1 MFSSA
6 SELATKLR
14 AARYIID
21 PVTLEVVYLAARMR
35 KPLLVE
41 GPPGCGK
48 TELAYAVAA
57 AANTVV
63 ERLQCYVGI
72 TEEKVIGKFDEAL
85 QKLFLDTQ
93 AANLDRDWNQIRG
106 RLHSLDFF
114 AEGPLLRA
122 LRYETQPCVLLV
134 DELDKVDHNIEALL
148 LEILS
153 AWQIT
158 VPKLGTIGASTIPF
172 VVLSSNEERR
182 LGDPLRRRCFY
193 LRFEYPSVE
202 REREILAIRS
212 SSESLRLRGQ
222 LAGLA
227 HALRGWNM
235 EKPPSIAEMLDLAQ
249 ALEILDVEEISHE
262 QRDLLLPLLAKT
274 EADRKRLLLRAGF
287 EGSGRRFEALS
298 RRTYG
303 RGGRRLAGGDCGGCS
318 VKWAMACFLV
328 LLVGTAR
335 AQAPDA
341 RPPRDVSARWA
352 EYYAAVYQV
361 PVELVAA
368 IIDEESGWNPYA
380 VSNKGAAGIMQ
391 LMPATA
397 VRFGVRN
404 RFLVQENIR
413 GGVAYLAWLKQKF
426 NGDLR
431 LITAAYYV
439 GEYPISSRGLE
450 YSSPDV
456 QSYVKRVAHRYRVR
470 RVLRAQSELVRQR
483 QKLR

>member
-1 MFSSA
+1 MPKVNRVFSSA
-6 SELATKLR
+6 HELSSRLQ
-14 AARYIID
+14 AARYITD
-21 PVTLEVVYLAARMR
+21 PVTLEVVYLAARLQ

-57 AANTVV
+57 AADTVV

-85 QKLFLDTQ
+85 QKLFLETQ
-93 AANLDRDWNQIRG
+93 GAELTREWSRIRQQ
-106 RLHSLDFF
+106 LHTLDFF

-122 LRYETQPCVLLV
+122 LRYEEKPCVLLV

-158 VPKLGTIGASTIPF
+158 VPKLGTIRATTVPF

-202 REREILAIRS
+202 REQQILAVRAK
-212 SSESLRLRGQ
+212 SENGRLRGQ

-227 HALRGWNM
+227 QALRGWNM

-249 ALEILDVEEISHE
+249 AMEILGVDEISHE

-287 EGSGRRFEALS
+287 EG
-298 RRTYG
+298 
-303 RGGRRLAGGDCGGCS
+303 
-318 VKWAMACFLV
+318 
-328 LLVGTAR
+328 
-335 AQAPDA
+335 
-341 RPPRDVSARWA
+341 
-352 EYYAAVYQV
+352 
-361 PVELVAA
+361 LVA
-368 IIDEESGWNPYA
+368 DS
-380 VSNKGAAGIMQ
+380 K
-391 LMPATA
+391 
-397 VRFGVRN
+397 
-404 RFLVQENIR
+404 
-413 GGVAYLAWLKQKF
+413 
-426 NGDLR
+426 
-431 LITAAYYV
+431 
-439 GEYPISSRGLE
+439 
-450 YSSPDV
+450 
-456 QSYVKRVAHRYRVR
+456 RYRDE
-470 RVLRAQSELVRQR
+470 LFAGDAQLATEEARTGA
-483 QKLR
+483 